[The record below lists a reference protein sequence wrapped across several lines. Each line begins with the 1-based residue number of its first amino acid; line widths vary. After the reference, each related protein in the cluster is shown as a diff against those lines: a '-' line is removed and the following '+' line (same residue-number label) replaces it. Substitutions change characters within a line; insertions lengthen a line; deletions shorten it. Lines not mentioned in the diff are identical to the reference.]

1 MIGFLD
7 TVGETLALSS
17 ELDWV
22 TQLMVEGAAEELRDA
37 DATKPSV
44 HIRVESTGS
53 AFDTRRWDVLTR
65 GAWQREREVVVEN
78 ACTSGF
84 DLHLACTPAGVE
96 LTYRWRPPARDRVA
110 ARVLRSR
117 FHLLARSVLL
127 QYPAFW
133 AAGMRG
139 RAPLHASACATGDST
154 PLVTAPS
161 GVGRSTV
168 VLGAV
173 GAGARATGDN
183 LAVGDGTTL
192 WGLVEPLRVEGGSGR
207 RMPHGR
213 NEAPMQHRV
222 SSLVP
227 DSVVVLARGSS
238 DRPTL
243 RVCAPDVAR
252 RSLVASTYM
261 AGELRRYWPFAAT
274 LCAATDAAPA
284 HPPVEEVAARFAESL
299 PCFSLTLGRTPGVD
313 LDELLPIVEVAA

>member
-1 MIGFLD
+1 VIGFLD
-7 TVGETLALSS
+7 TAGETLALSS
-17 ELDWV
+17 ELEWV
-22 TQLMVEGAAEELRDA
+22 AELMLEGAAEGLRRA
-37 DATKPSV
+37 EATKPSV
-44 HIRVESTGS
+44 HIRVESTAS

-65 GAWQREREVVVEN
+65 GAWQREGEVVVEN

-84 DLHLACTPAGVE
+84 DLHLACTSAGIE
-96 LTYRWRPPARDRVA
+96 FTYRWRPPARDRVA

-117 FHLLARSVLL
+117 FHLLARAVLL

-133 AAGMRG
+133 AAGLRG

-154 PLVTAPS
+154 PLVTAAS

-168 VLGAV
+168 VLSAV
-173 GAGARATGDN
+173 GVGALATGDN
-183 LAVGDGTTL
+183 LAVGDGVTL

-213 NEAPMQHRV
+213 NEAPMPHRV

-227 DSVVVLARGSS
+227 DCVVVLARGSS

-243 RVCAPDVAR
+243 RPCASDAAR
-252 RSLVASTYM
+252 RALVADTYM
-261 AGELRRYWPFAAT
+261 AGELRRYWSFAAT

-284 HPPVEEVAARFAESL
+284 HPPVADVARRFAASL

-313 LDELLPIVEVAA
+313 LDELLPNVEVAA